1 MMLLYN
7 VYVCLLKFLRNFV
20 NVFGRG
26 GAVLF
31 FNNLCYGTVQ
41 CFVHLVGF

>member
-1 MMLLYN
+1 MSLE
-7 VYVCLLKFLRNFV
+7 
-20 NVFGRG
+20 GG

-41 CFVHLVGF
+41 CYVHLVGFYF